1 MNTFLPN
8 RNGFGEIDLKMDN
21 MFMQTASFHL
31 FNLSPILKPY
41 TTKEKSLAILF
52 NAEQV
57 MATLKTTTNL
67 QFSQKVY
74 PALVEKKYKHV
85 STLSIHTPN
94 MRITAKS
101 SAMSQAL
108 GQNKT

>member
-8 RNGFGEIDLKMDN
+8 RNRYGEIEPKMDN
-21 MFMQTASFHL
+21 MPLQTASLYL
-31 FNLSPILKPY
+31 FNLSPILKPC
-41 TTKEKSLAILF
+41 TTKEKSLATLF

-57 MATLKTTTNL
+57 IATLKTTTNL
-67 QFSQKVY
+67 QFPQKVY
-74 PALVEKKYKHV
+74 PALVGKKYKYV
-85 STLSIHTPN
+85 STSSTHAPN

-108 GQNKT
+108 YIY